1 MTAETPFPWE
11 HRLVS
16 LPPAIGGWTVEI
28 WNPMTRAW
36 QRGPNAPHWPAEY
49 EDAAREWVRIE
60 NEAQRDRNRTS
71 GVTA

>member
-1 MTAETPFPWE
+1 MA
-11 HRLVS
+11 
-16 LPPAIGGWTVEI
+16 
-28 WNPMTRAW
+28 RAW

-60 NEAQRDRNRTS
+60 NEAQRDRNRAA